1 MHEPMVK
8 MHQRR
13 ESYQV
18 TQLYK
23 VINQDI
29 DAHASDPLHLKNKKI
44 QEGEQQAICHPTYPI
59 YCLSEIVCLNILLTV
74 RLLGPSVTTTQTS

>member
-1 MHEPMVK
+1 MQEPMVK

-29 DAHASDPLHLKNKKI
+29 DAHASDPLHLKTKRSKKGNSKQFVI
-44 QEGEQQAICHPTYPI
+44 PHIP
-59 YCLSEIVCLNILLTV
+59 STV
-74 RLLGPSVTTTQTS
+74 YLK